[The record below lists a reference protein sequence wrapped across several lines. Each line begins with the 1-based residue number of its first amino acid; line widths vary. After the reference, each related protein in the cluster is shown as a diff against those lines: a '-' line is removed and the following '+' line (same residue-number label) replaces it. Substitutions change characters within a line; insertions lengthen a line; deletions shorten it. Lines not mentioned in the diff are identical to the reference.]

1 MLLDL
6 RTVHPYPHATT
17 PATTTVGNTGNPSM
31 TPTGP
36 QASSTAH
43 SDVELEGT
51 LFKSREHTK
60 TRKVE
65 IKYLFYSEI
74 VQVLLLSID
83 QLHMLASSTTERLM
97 YSHILA
103 LLFHAVVI
111 GNIYRSGGR

>member
-17 PATTTVGNTGNPSM
+17 PATTTLGNTGNLSM

-43 SDVELEGT
+43 SDVQLEGT
-51 LFKSREHTK
+51 LFKSREHTE

-65 IKYLFYSEI
+65 IMSILF
-74 VQVLLLSID
+74 
-83 QLHMLASSTTERLM
+83 
-97 YSHILA
+97 
-103 LLFHAVVI
+103 
-111 GNIYRSGGR
+111 